1 MAFVL
6 LCFQLHMF
14 KKAIQ
19 KYLNNFTGFSREIW
33 ILAIITFINRAGTM
47 VLPFLS
53 KYLKEDLGFSYSQ
66 VGWIMVSFG
75 FGSMLGSW
83 LGGKLSDKIGFYK
96 VMVFSLFTSGL
107 MFFGLQKITSF
118 EGLMV
123 AIFLIMVV
131 ADMFR
136 PAMFVS
142 LAAYA
147 KPENRTRA
155 LTLVRLAINL
165 GFAAGPA
172 LGGLIIMNI
181 GYEGLFW
188 IDGASCII
196 AILIFWYLVKE
207 KQKSS
212 YLNKD
217 QPGEILTASVFRD
230 GPFWIFLT
238 ACLIT
243 GILFFQ
249 LFTTLPLYHKE
260 QFDLTEFQENI
271 LNGINP
277 ADISIRYFETE
288 LSGELTNEIL
298 TPTNYINT
306 AYPQNIYVQ
315 VTRNQSPNCNAFTSF
330 ALQVNLNPMP
340 VLAQDLPICMDS
352 QTNQATTTVT
362 LNAGLP
368 MATHDFIW
376 EWNGVVLTN
385 EIRNILVAQAP
396 GTYQVTAI
404 NKGTLCE
411 GIANTT
417 IIPYFKPQASVSY
430 LTSPF
435 TGKGSV
441 EIVSE
446 NSVSYTYSL
455 DEAPEQTS
463 PLFENLEAG
472 THQIV
477 VTDINGCGTQILT
490 VVITD
495 YMRYFT
501 PNGDGYNE
509 EWKVLGLEEHQEAEV
524 YIFDRHGKLIKG
536 MRANEQWNGTLNGY
550 ALPSNDY
557 WFTVQYT
564 DNGKSIVYKS
574 HFTLKR

>member
-1 MAFVL
+1 MPFVL
-6 LCFQLHMF
+6 LYFQFPMI
-14 KKAIQ
+14 KKAFQ
-19 KYLNNFTGFSREIW
+19 KYLNNFTGFSKEIW

-53 KYLKEDLGFSYSQ
+53 KYLKEDLGFTYSQ

-181 GYEGLFW
+181 GYQGLFW

-212 YLNKD
+212 YLNKE

-230 GPFWIFLT
+230 GPFWVFLI

-260 QFDLTEFQENI
+260 QFDLTEFQSGLLLT
-271 LNGINP
+271 LNGFVIFLLEMP
-277 ADISIRYFETE
+277 IV
-288 LSGELTNEIL
+288 
-298 TPTNYINT
+298 NYIENNKLNKIKIIT
-306 AYPQNIYVQ
+306 IGTFAMAMSMLLLLFNIWAGILIIMILFM
-315 VTRNQSPNCNAFTSF
+315 TIGEMFAFPFSNSF
-330 ALQVNLNPMP
+330 ALSRAPKGHEGRYMAIFTMSYS
-340 VLAQDLPICMDS
+340 LAHILSAKTGMTIID
-352 QTNQATTTVT
+352 NYGYQANWLFMGT
-362 LNAGLP
+362 LGIIGALLCYWV
-368 MATHDFIW
+368 M
-376 EWNGVVLTN
+376 
-385 EIRNILVAQAP
+385 ILVRKENQ
-396 GTYQVTAI
+396 T
-404 NKGTLCE
+404 K
-411 GIANTT
+411 
-417 IIPYFKPQASVSY
+417 K
-430 LTSPF
+430 
-435 TGKGSV
+435 
-441 EIVSE
+441 IV
-446 NSVSYTYSL
+446 
-455 DEAPEQTS
+455 
-463 PLFENLEAG
+463 
-472 THQIV
+472 
-477 VTDINGCGTQILT
+477 
-490 VVITD
+490 
-495 YMRYFT
+495 
-501 PNGDGYNE
+501 
-509 EWKVLGLEEHQEAEV
+509 
-524 YIFDRHGKLIKG
+524 
-536 MRANEQWNGTLNGY
+536 
-550 ALPSNDY
+550 
-557 WFTVQYT
+557 
-564 DNGKSIVYKS
+564 
-574 HFTLKR
+574 